1 VDKSLGGT
9 LTMLIVSF
17 GVAFYV
23 TQDIVIAGMIGV
35 AASVIEL
42 YSPKGLDNLSV
53 PLLVYLMAG
62 VLL

>member
-1 VDKSLGGT
+1 
-9 LTMLIVSF
+9 MLIVSF